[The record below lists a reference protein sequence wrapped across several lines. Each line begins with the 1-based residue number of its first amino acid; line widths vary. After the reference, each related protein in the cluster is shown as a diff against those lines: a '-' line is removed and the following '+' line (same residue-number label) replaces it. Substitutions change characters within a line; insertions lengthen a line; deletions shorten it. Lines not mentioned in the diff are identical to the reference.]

1 MMQFTPVI
9 GLSIMM
15 IANVLFY
22 LVNIII
28 TAEGLRRIKRIEE
41 QNEKIITP
49 LVDELKQLVKNLKQ

>member
-1 MMQFTPVI
+1 MNSFSPVI
-9 GLSIMM
+9 WLSIMM

-28 TAEGLRRIKRIEE
+28 TTEGLRRIKRMEE

-49 LVDELKQLVKNLKQ
+49 LVDELKALVKKLKQ

>member
-9 GLSIMM
+9 WLSIMM

-22 LVNIII
+22 LVNILI
-28 TAEGLRRIKRIEE
+28 TTEGLRRIKRMEE
-41 QNEKIITP
+41 QNEKIIAP

>member
-9 GLSIMM
+9 WLSIMM
-15 IANVLFY
+15 VANVLFY
-22 LVNIII
+22 LVNILI
-28 TAEGLRRIKRIEE
+28 TAEGLRRIKRMEE